1 MKELRRSL
9 GLSQAELALG
19 AGLSRQQVAA
29 VERGRN
35 TPGVDA
41 ALALASFLGVGVE
54 ELFGPGAPNEWEPIL
69 GDNPADGAPV
79 VTAMVG
85 DKAVFAPLPNK
96 GASEAGWLPADGVYR
111 PDGVRVFGNSAPTGM
126 VVAGCDPILGL
137 AARMLPASGSARL
150 VPVQATSVTAARALH
165 RDRVHAALVHGT
177 SDRLATPTPRSRA
190 EPVARWRVGLAA
202 LSKADLDVDRIAAG
216 QLTIAHRPIGAEA
229 ERALRRFLDVDGRTV
244 TLVGPVADGHLEA
257 AALVKHGAADVAL
270 TIEPVANAFDLRF
283 LAIEEHAVEMRVDER
298 WVDHPGI
305 TSLLDLLG
313 SERLAKRIAHLGGY
327 ELTRR

>member
-29 VERGRN
+29 VESGRN

-54 ELFGPGAPNEWEPIL
+54 ELFGPGAPKEWEAIL
-69 GDNPADGAPV
+69 GDNPPDGAPV

-96 GASEAGWLPADGVYR
+96 GASESGWRPADGVYR
-111 PDGVRVFGNSAPTGM
+111 PDGVQVFGDSVGTGV

-137 AARMLPASGSARL
+137 AAALLPANGPVRL
-150 VPVQATSVTAARALH
+150 VPVHATSVTAARALH
-165 RDRVHAALVHGT
+165 RDRIHAALVHGT
-177 SDRLATPTPRSRA
+177 SDRLATPTPRSRT

-202 LSKADLDVDRIAAG
+202 ASKAELDVERIAAG
-216 QLTIAHRPIGAEA
+216 LLTIAHRPIGAEA
-229 ERALRRFLDVDGRTV
+229 ERALRRFLEVDGRQV

-257 AALVKHGAADVAL
+257 AALVRHGAAAVAL
-270 TIEPVANAFDLRF
+270 TMEPVANALDLEF
-283 LAIEEHAVEMRVDER
+283 LPIEDHSVEMRVDER